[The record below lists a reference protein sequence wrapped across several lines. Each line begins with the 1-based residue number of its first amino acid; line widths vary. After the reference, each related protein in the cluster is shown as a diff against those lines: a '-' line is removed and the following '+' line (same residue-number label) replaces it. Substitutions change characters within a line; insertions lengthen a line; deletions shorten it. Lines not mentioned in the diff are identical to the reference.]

1 MLNFKGP
8 MHILFYSPGQAA
20 TILLEVKNAGVR
32 ANSSTT
38 PTVDRIIFPSAT
50 TATGYPK
57 PMTAIDTGLYSY
69 TFIVPSQAMG
79 IGSYIVDVSY
89 TDPATSVVF
98 KELYQIVCTAAT
110 GSYSVSTQ

>member
-1 MLNFKGP
+1 
-8 MHILFYSPGQAA
+8 
-20 TILLEVKNAGVR
+20 
-32 ANSSTT
+32 
-38 PTVDRIIFPSAT
+38 
-50 TATGYPK
+50 
-57 PMTAIDTGLYSY
+57 
-69 TFIVPSQAMG
+69 MG